1 MLKLWAV
8 MVLIFS
14 LALVGASGGLGL
26 PAPWNLLLV
35 VLGIPAGIM
44 AGVTV
49 VLSIMYP
56 GEDVWKR

>member
-35 VLGIPAGIM
+35 VLGIPTGII

-49 VLSIMYP
+49 VLSVIYP